1 MKNKIYELV
10 LISFTLAIAIATSII
25 AVFALNGPMFEV
37 ILPGN
42 QIFGQIPLRID
53 ALSAWMILIINFT
66 FVTGVLY
73 GTGYL
78 RHYHDKPKN
87 IRIHQLLFV
96 ILHISMILVCSVQN
110 FIAFLIVWEI
120 MAGSAFLLI
129 IFESWNKST
138 VKAGLNYFIQ
148 SHVGILFIMISFIW
162 VIVQTGSMDFNAI
175 RTFSEHVPN
184 PVSITL
190 FFLLFIGFGFKA
202 GFVPFH
208 TWLPYAHPAAPAHI
222 SGMMSGVIIKLGIF
236 GILRMLLL
244 IKSSYLVIGEIILFV
259 SIISGLYG
267 VILAIVQ
274 HNLKK
279 LLAYHSI
286 ENIGIIGIGI
296 GIGSIGLGLHNDF
309 LAIAG
314 FAGGL
319 LHMLN
324 HSLFKS
330 LLFYSAGSG
339 YQQTGTLDVE
349 KICGLIKKMP
359 HTAGLFLIAALAI
372 CGLPP
377 LNGFISEF
385 LIFSG
390 LFAGLKSDS
399 FSFSLF
405 ILTAIAALVTIGGLA
420 IICFTKAFGV
430 VFLGTERERFHTEPK
445 EVPFLMLFPKY
456 MVAFMIVSIGI
467 FPQFF
472 LWLLK
477 NPVSLFVPNILNN
490 SNGYFINQVAI
501 LSKIGMIGILIL
513 SLIFIVYGIK
523 KYFEKTKVVTVSS
536 TWGCGYVVP
545 NPKMQ
550 YTASSFVK
558 TYSNLI
564 EPILSMHKSD
574 VVLDQVFP
582 GQKEYSSHNYDKLE
596 FYLIDK
602 NLKWLRKILLKLNF
616 LQNGHIHFYILYG
629 LFFIMLMILVSYG
642 EYLWELL
649 MNFLRLF

>member
-1 MKNKIYELV
+1 
-10 LISFTLAIAIATSII
+10 
-25 AVFALNGPMFEV
+25 MFEV

-330 LLFYSAGSG
+330 LLFYSAGSV

-349 KICGLIKKMP
+349 KLGGLIKKMP

>member
-330 LLFYSAGSG
+330 LLFYSAGSV

-349 KICGLIKKMP
+349 KLGGLIKKMP